1 MSLLLLIQLDHEL
14 ELQDPEFKGQVLLAG
29 KYLLL
34 TDKLAEGVDWKEH
47 REELLKN
54 RIKTKSLTDSILIHS
69 QVVDWQE
76 CEAFD
81 ELQLQ
86 EVMKRKNTLRV
97 FSGTGQGQSLVYLFK
112 RGVSLQRLLQ
122 RDLGLS

>member
-34 TDKLAEGVDWKEH
+34 TDKLAEGIDWKEH

-81 ELQLQ
+81 ELLLQ

-97 FSGTGQGQSLVYLFK
+97 FSGTAQGQSLVYLFK

>member
-34 TDKLAEGVDWKEH
+34 TDKLAEGIDWKEH
-47 REELLKN
+47 REELLRN

-81 ELQLQ
+81 ELLLQ
-86 EVMKRKNTLRV
+86 EVMKRKNTLGV
-97 FSGTGQGQSLVYLFK
+97 FSGSGQGQALYYLFK

-122 RDLGLS
+122 RDLGQS

>member
-1 MSLLLLIQLDHEL
+1 MCLLFLIQLDHEL
-14 ELQDPEFKGQVLLAG
+14 ELQDPKFKGHVLLAG
-29 KYLLL
+29 KYLFSTNRLENG
-34 TDKLAEGVDWKEH
+34 ADWKDH

-76 CEAFD
+76 CEDLD
-81 ELQLQ
+81 ELLLQ
-86 EVMKRKNTLRV
+86 EVMKRKNTLAV
-97 FSGTGQGQSLVYLFK
+97 FSGPILGESLFYLFK

-122 RDLGLS
+122 RDLGQS